1 MCDMKMGLEG
11 GTAAN
16 NAAPPMI
23 PSILSFVMD
32 RVSMIYAAL
41 DLFRHPQR
49 ADVHTA
55 RSDAGL
61 ISSVPIR
68 TLEMINREEP
78 LAGLAGS

>member
-32 RVSMIYAAL
+32 RVSMIYVAL

-49 ADVHTA
+49 ADV
-55 RSDAGL
+55 RAGL
-61 ISSVPIR
+61 ENLNRTISGVS
-68 TLEMINREEP
+68 
-78 LAGLAGS
+78 A